1 MHWETQTYKIHVQIR
16 LLRIENSETC
26 LILKMTTEQL
36 LLSIDPLDLKFPF
49 ELNKPVSTAFQLIN
63 KTDNHVAFKVK
74 TTNPRKYTVRPNSGI
89 VLPRSRSNVTVTM
102 QPQMELPPGMQCKDK
117 FLVQSVIVDPG
128 STAKDI
134 NPDMFNKSG
143 VNDVEECKLKVIYVS
158 PPRKPSPVPED
169 SEEGTSPTASD
180 SDLQEDS
187 EPQDNSIKAR
197 DLILRLMEERDSILR
212 ENAKLSRD
220 LELLRHGRH
229 ERRTGVRLLYIL
241 LVGLGSI
248 LLGFIVRKV

>member
-1 MHWETQTYKIHVQIR
+1 
-16 LLRIENSETC
+16 
-26 LILKMTTEQL
+26 MTTEQL
-36 LLSIDPLDLKFPF
+36 LLSIDPLDLKFTL
-49 ELNKPVSTAFQLIN
+49 ELNKSISTSFQLIN

-102 QPQMELPPGMQCKDK
+102 QPQMELPPDMQCKDK

-128 STAKDI
+128 STPKDI
-134 NPDMFNKSG
+134 NPDMFNKPG
-143 VNDVEECKLKVIYVS
+143 GNDVEECKLKVIYVS

-180 SDLQEDS
+180 TDLQEHS
-187 EPQDNSIKAR
+187 EPQDNSVKAR

-212 ENAKLSRD
+212 QNAKLNRD

-241 LVGLGSI
+241 LVGLAGI
-248 LLGFIVRKV
+248 LLGFIVRNV